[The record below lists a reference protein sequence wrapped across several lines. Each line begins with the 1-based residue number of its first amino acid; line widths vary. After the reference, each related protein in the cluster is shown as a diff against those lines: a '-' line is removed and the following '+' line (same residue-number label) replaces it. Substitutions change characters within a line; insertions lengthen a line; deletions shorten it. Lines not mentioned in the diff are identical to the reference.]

1 MTDPNEA
8 RTGVVTDVVENFS
21 AVLRLLLPGVL
32 LLGAA
37 YAAHPSWFP
46 SGYLKSWQDLT
57 VCAILAVVAGN
68 TLFVLNRYGLHQFID
83 FLAYALGIPGPARTS
98 AMRYHA
104 DLAKHVQRS
113 LTALDIPRFARQHIS
128 FRAGGV
134 LLFYSLAEVALFFSF
149 CPETGSFFDR
159 NFLAMRLC
167 GLILFVA
174 GVWQH
179 LITRRIDAEVF
190 PTASA

>member
-1 MTDPNEA
+1 
-8 RTGVVTDVVENFS
+8 
-21 AVLRLLLPGVL
+21 
-32 LLGAA
+32 
-37 YAAHPSWFP
+37 
-46 SGYLKSWQDLT
+46 
-57 VCAILAVVAGN
+57 
-68 TLFVLNRYGLHQFID
+68 
-83 FLAYALGIPGPARTS
+83 
-98 AMRYHA
+98 MRYHA